1 MCFRGK
7 VKKTQITVY
16 EELTKLLILIVPGE
30 DVLSAM
36 KELGF
41 SVEVLWLIQHPY
53 QSIQNGNISK
63 RIKENNQE
71 TWSLEVS
78 SS

>member
-1 MCFRGK
+1 M
-7 VKKTQITVY
+7 IVY
-16 EELTKLLILIVPGE
+16 EELINLLTVIMSRE

-36 KELGF
+36 KKLGF

-63 RIKENNQE
+63 CIKENN
-71 TWSLEVS
+71 
-78 SS
+78 

>member
-1 MCFRGK
+1 M
-7 VKKTQITVY
+7 IVY
-16 EELTKLLILIVPGE
+16 EELINLLTVIMPRE

-36 KELGF
+36 KKLGF

-63 RIKENNQE
+63 RIKENN
-71 TWSLEVS
+71 
-78 SS
+78 